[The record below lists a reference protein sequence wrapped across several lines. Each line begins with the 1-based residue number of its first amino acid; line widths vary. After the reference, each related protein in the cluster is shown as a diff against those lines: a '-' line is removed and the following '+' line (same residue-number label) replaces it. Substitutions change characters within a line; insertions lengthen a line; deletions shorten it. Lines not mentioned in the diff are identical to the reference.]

1 MNPAPFCR
9 DCLGFARDG
18 ATRCPLCASPRL
30 LAHVERD
37 SLAIAHVDCDAFYAA
52 VEKRDNPSLRDKPVI
67 VGGSRRGVVSTC
79 CYIARTYGVRSA
91 MPMFKALQACPQ
103 AVVIKPDMKKY
114 AGVGR
119 EIRQMMLALTPLVE
133 PISIDE
139 AFLDLS
145 GTEQLHRASPAYTLA
160 RMAVRVEK
168 EIGISV
174 SIGLSYCKF
183 LAKVASDLDKP
194 RGYAVLG
201 RGEAVDF
208 LKIQKV
214 GLIWGVGK
222 VAQERLARDGLLTI
236 GDIQNRAPADLARR
250 YGDEGVRLA
259 RLARGDDTR
268 KVTPEHETRS
278 VSSETTF
285 NADMGDAESLMPI
298 LLRLSER
305 VSARLK
311 KAGLCG
317 RSITLKLKTGDFKL
331 RTRSRSGLPAT
342 QLSTRIFDVAR
353 ELLKPELGPARFRL
367 MGVGVSDLLPGLE
380 ADRGDLVDTGL
391 AREKATEK
399 AIDALRAKFG
409 DGAVVR
415 GLAFGD
421 GGRRKDR

>member
-9 DCLGFARDG
+9 DCLGFAREG
-18 ATRCPLCASPRL
+18 AARCPACASPRL
-30 LAHVERD
+30 LVHTERD
-37 SLAIAHVDCDAFYAA
+37 TLAIAHVDCDAFYAA
-52 VEKRDNPSLRDKPVI
+52 VEKRDNPALNDKPLI
-67 VGGSRRGVVSTC
+67 VGGGRRGVVSTC
-79 CYIARTYGVRSA
+79 CYIARTYGVHSA

-103 AVVIKPDMKKY
+103 AVVIKPDMQKY
-114 AGVGR
+114 VAVGR
-119 EIRQMMLALTPLVE
+119 QVRRMMLDLTPLVE

-145 GTEQLHRASPAYTLA
+145 GTEQLHGASPAFALA
-160 RMAVRVEK
+160 RMARQVEK
-168 EIGISV
+168 DIGITV

-194 RGYAVLG
+194 RGYAALG
-201 RGEAVDF
+201 RDEAVEF
-208 LKIQKV
+208 LKGQKV

-222 VAQERLARDGLLTI
+222 VARERLARDGLVTI
-236 GDIQNRAPADLARR
+236 GDIQNRSPAELARR
-250 YGDEGVRLA
+250 YGEEGLRLA
-259 RLARGDDTR
+259 RLCRGEDDR
-268 KVTPEHETRS
+268 KVTPEHETKS
-278 VSSETTF
+278 ISAETTF
-285 NADMGDAESLMPI
+285 DSDIGDGESLIPI
-298 LLRLSER
+298 LLRQCEK

-311 KAGLCG
+311 KANLCA

-353 ELLKPELGPARFRL
+353 DLLKPEIGPVRYRL
-367 MGVGVSDLLPGLE
+367 IGVGVSDLLPGEE

-391 AREKATEK
+391 ARAKATEK

-421 GGRRKDR
+421 RGGKG